1 MLDLI
6 RVRSQLP
13 KHRVAWFE
21 SIDSTMLET
30 ARLVRERG
38 VKARMI
44 VGAEQQ
50 TAGIGRQGHSWHSE
64 AGAGLY
70 VSIVLEARVGPEK
83 LPLEAQIG
91 PEKLPL
97 VMLALGLGAH
107 QAIAQI
113 SGLTPDLRWPNDV
126 LLDGKKCAGILAH
139 FESGAIIAGI
149 GINVSHQHFPE
160 DIAGLA
166 TSLLLA
172 GAPQVSR
179 EELLVA
185 LVRGVEEHCEM
196 LARDGGAAIREN
208 FTRLS
213 SYAQGLRVSVEL
225 DDRVAVGVTRGL
237 DPSGFLML
245 HEDNGKDT
253 TILAGGVRPL

>member
-13 KHRVAWFE
+13 HHRVAWLD

-38 VKARMI
+38 VRARMI

-50 TAGIGRQGHSWHSE
+50 SAGMGRQGHSWHSE

-70 VSIVLEARVGPEK
+70 VSMVLEARVGPEK
-83 LPLEAQIG
+83 LPL
-91 PEKLPL
+91 
-97 VMLALGLGAH
+97 VMLALALGAQ
-107 QAIAQI
+107 QAIAEL
-113 SGLTPDLRWPNDV
+113 SGLAPDLRWPNDV

-149 GINVSHQHFPE
+149 GINVSQQHFPE
-160 DIAGLA
+160 DIADIA
-166 TSLLLA
+166 TSLLQA

-185 LVRGVEEHCEM
+185 LVRGVEEHCDL
-196 LARDGGAAIREN
+196 LARDGGEAIREK

-213 SYAQGLRVSVEL
+213 SYVQGMRVSVEL
-225 DDRVAVGVTRGL
+225 EDRIAVGVTRGL

-245 HEDNGKDT
+245 HEDNGKDS
-253 TILAGGVRPL
+253 TILAGGVRPI